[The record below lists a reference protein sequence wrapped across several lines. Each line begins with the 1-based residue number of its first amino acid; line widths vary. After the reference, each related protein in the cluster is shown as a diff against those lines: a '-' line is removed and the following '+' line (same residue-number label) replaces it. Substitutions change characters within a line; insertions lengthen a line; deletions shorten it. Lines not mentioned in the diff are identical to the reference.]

1 METEQILE
9 KLRWYEA
16 REAILKRISP
26 ELKSVIDIDKFLL
39 ATVQELG
46 KMMDVDKCDFIVPNG
61 DQSLRVEYEYRKESS
76 VPSTLNL
83 VILIRENGWEARSIG
98 TIVINDTA
106 KDKFDERLREI
117 LTR

>member
-1 METEQILE
+1 MELNQIEE

-26 ELKSVIDIDKFLL
+26 ELNSVIDIDKFLI

-46 KMMDVDKCDFIVPNG
+46 KMMGVDKCDFIVPG
-61 DQSLRVEYEYRKESS
+61 DQSLRVEYEYRKDGS

-83 VILIRENGWEARSIG
+83 RIQLREN
-98 TIVINDTA
+98 
-106 KDKFDERLREI
+106 
-117 LTR
+117 